1 MKIILFPV
9 IRKSIGK
16 IISLF
21 AVVLAPV
28 FKMHSDFLKLFL
40 KREGLE
46 LLGRSYRS
54 FWVLLAIMS
63 VTFIAI
69 GFSNG
74 SLKYLENKM
83 SDPFINWVNVELP
96 RGDRELAHKLITVLD
111 NEKSRAEFKFS
122 SMNGYYKF
130 DLFFKD
136 EKQNGRYRS
145 MGRTIDFDSPLL
157 DVIFSKKN
165 LIAGRRFNS
174 EEDLGL
180 IVTENFL
187 KQFNYT
193 LNSPYANMHF
203 SSENNYVITY
213 VPLPII
219 AIVRELPDMSAFA
232 TTPYFYNQRY
242 LDSKGNNPFS
252 PKHTKDLVIYINDES
267 FSKNK
272 FDESVKKAIASITEC
287 KYRDPSVSIKD
298 RQDSYL
304 TGKEIRISFFPT
316 FDSVEQVKNVF
327 DKLLKNMK
335 NTDSELIQLFDYQT
349 SFADTYRDYDYLAVN
364 FKSLDKVRSFKN
376 YLFNEL
382 EVEIDM
388 AQIES
393 KENFNFVTKLTRFI
407 SLILLAF
414 CILSI
419 TMFLS
424 NLLKSHLYKIR
435 MNIGTFKAF
444 GMGNRTLKLIYL
456 SIVGIFIS
464 FSLSFS
470 IFIAFIFG
478 ELGGIRLLLKLLSI
492 ELEAGQKYFHLADLW
507 TLIAIISILLVS
519 LSAIYLNSNK
529 LFEDSPG
536 NLINNRE

>member
-21 AVVLAPV
+21 AVVLSPV

-74 SLKYLENKM
+74 SLRYLESKM
-83 SDPFINWVNVELP
+83 SDPFINWVNIELP
-96 RGDRELAHKLITVLD
+96 RTDRDLANRLTSALD
-111 NEKSRAEFKFS
+111 NEKARSEYKFS
-122 SMNGYYKF
+122 TMNGYNKF

-136 EKQNGRYRS
+136 VKKSGRYRS
-145 MGRTIDFDSPLL
+145 MGRTIDYNSPLL
-157 DVIFSKKN
+157 ETIFDKKN
-165 LIAGRRFNS
+165 LIAGRKFNDA
-174 EEDLGL
+174 EDLGL

-187 KQFNYT
+187 KEFNYS
-193 LNSPYANMHF
+193 LNTPYASMYF
-203 SSENNYVITY
+203 SSENNYIITY
-213 VPLPII
+213 LPLPII
-219 AIVRELPDMSAFA
+219 AVVKELPDMSAFA
-232 TTPYFYNQRY
+232 TTPYFYNQRF
-242 LDSKGNNPFS
+242 LDAKGNNPFS
-252 PKHTKDLVIYINDES
+252 PKHTKNLIIFASDNVFDKNKIND
-267 FSKNK
+267 FLQKKIKDLPDCK
-272 FDESVKKAIASITEC
+272 F
-287 KYRDPSVSIKD
+287 RDPSFSIKE
-298 RQDSYL
+298 RKDSYIE
-304 TGKEIRISFFPT
+304 GKEIRVSFFPD
-316 FDSVEQVKNVF
+316 FDSIEQIKNVF
-327 DKLLKNMK
+327 DELFSNQKL
-335 NTDSELIQLFDYQT
+335 NTDEILQLFDYET
-349 SFADTYRDYDYLAVN
+349 SIADSYADYDYMAIN
-364 FKSLDKVRSFKN
+364 FNSLDKVRSFKN

-419 TMFLS
+419 SMFLS
-424 NLLKSHLYKIR
+424 NLLKSHLNKIR

-478 ELGGIRLLLKLLSI
+478 ELGGIRMLLKLLSI

-529 LFEDSPG
+529 LFEDTPG